1 MYEFRRDIRCKLVC
15 TALLDLER
23 LSEQGEIDLL
33 YGDQSRVSL
42 QPYIPYA
49 WQFTDEK
56 VGLPST
62 SGGGMNCFALLSRD
76 NHCIFEVTEENIT
89 AHWMS
94 ERLDRLSL
102 SVKRLTV
109 VVLDNARIHTKA
121 VKDRGAVWQER
132 GLFVWFLPPYSPE
145 LNITEILWRKL
156 KYEWLRAE
164 DYANKETLRLAVTQ
178 ALAAVGASLRIQFKQ
193 AKMV

>member
-1 MYEFRRDIRCKLVC
+1 MYEFRRQN
-15 TALLDLER
+15 LLDLER
-23 LSEQGEIDLL
+23 FSEQGKIDLL

-49 WQFTDEK
+49 WQFSDEK

-62 SGGGMNCFALLSRD
+62 SGGGMNCFALLSRS
-76 NHCIFEVTEENIT
+76 NRCVFEVTEENIN
-89 AHWMS
+89 AQWIS
-94 ERLDRLSL
+94 ERLDYLSL
-102 SVKRLTV
+102 SLKRLTV

-145 LNITEILWRKL
+145 LNIAEILWRKL
-156 KYEWLRAE
+156 KYEWLQAE
-164 DYANKETLRLAVTQ
+164 DYRDKETLRLATNQ
-178 ALAAVGASLRIQFKQ
+178 ALAAVGKSLYIQFKQ